1 MTGRQLRGM
10 GRCVWGGV
18 LEGIGKKNQGGR
30 FGGGGGKG
38 GKLRRVRMERILAIV
53 EVSVAG
59 VSARTSVDRDRK

>member
-1 MTGRQLRGM
+1 MTRRQLRGM
-10 GRCVWGGV
+10 GRCVRGGV
-18 LEGIGKKNQGGR
+18 HEGIGKNNQGGR
-30 FGGGGGKG
+30 WGAKG